1 MNSRFH
7 ELKTQ
12 LKYLQA
18 EMRKK
23 LTKLSVQTENTIST
37 MKKKKEKVKESVKSI
52 FVGKNLLNFIFIYTK
67 RQNI

>member
-37 MKKKKEKVKESVKSI
+37 MKKKKEKVKKSI
-52 FVGKNLLNFIFIYTK
+52 
-67 RQNI
+67 